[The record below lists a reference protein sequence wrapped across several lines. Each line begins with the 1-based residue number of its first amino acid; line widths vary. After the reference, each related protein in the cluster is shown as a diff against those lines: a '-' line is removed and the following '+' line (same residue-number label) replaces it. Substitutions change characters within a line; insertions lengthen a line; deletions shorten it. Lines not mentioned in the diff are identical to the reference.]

1 MRAIIERPLRSFAA
15 LLCVLVFAGSGARGQ
30 EITSQS
36 PAAGQPDLGEKIEML
51 TRSIDRMQTELEQSR
66 AELKQILR
74 QRMRLTGTPR
84 WASNRK
90 ALRRARLRP
99 GSRRTIG
106 KS

>member
-15 LLCVLVFAGSGARGQ
+15 LLCALVFAGSGARGQ

-66 AELKQILR
+66 AEIQQLR
-74 QRMRLTGTPR
+74 EMLTQGVRTQANLAPADAVDR
-84 WASNRK
+84 HAAVGQQPQSAAAS
-90 ALRRARLRP
+90 
-99 GSRRTIG
+99 
-106 KS
+106 